1 MTSHFTDARPLR
13 PRGAIAVLAGI
24 ATAVFALLPQIPP
37 GAAAPAADRTP
48 ARAATTTAAT
58 YGIWPDSIAPK
69 ERSSRKS
76 KRVTL
81 GLVFSSDTAGRLR
94 GVQYYAANANRRAT
108 TGAVWNAKGRRI
120 ASVTFPKAS
129 SAGWQT
135 AKLDSSVRIRA
146 DKRYTVSYRAPHG
159 RFAKKPGVFADGRK
173 PSSKSLT
180 AHRGTFTYGNGRPAK
195 SSRDSNYFVDVLFK
209 ASPEKEPA
217 PTDTSTTTSVPTTDM
232 QGWQL
237 TPSNVGLAPQ
247 GLSCESLPVY
257 SGPAQIP
264 AGTTISGRKF
274 TIPIFVS
281 AGNITIEKSCFKPTS
296 ATPNGLVEGYYPQGD
311 VTIKDS
317 EFDGSLVPANV
328 RETACGFTGGAN
340 LIRNYMHDVGSGIC
354 MVSTTNTRDTGE
366 LPKHILIENNYVHRL
381 FHYSDAH
388 HEAATIRD
396 FVPNAAN
403 DRTMTWVGNYLE
415 SDSLYV
421 SGGMFIQP
429 TFEPIHNVWLTGNV
443 FAGEGFNLWST
454 DSGCCVTRNVH
465 VTNNRFK
472 PGAREYYGPV
482 HDEGP
487 GFVEWADNY
496 MYDAGKADARGAVV
510 TP

>member
-1 MTSHFTDARPLR
+1 MTSHFTDARPAR
-13 PRGAIAVLAGI
+13 SHVAIALLAGI
-24 ATAVFALLPQIPP
+24 ATALFALLPHVP
-37 GAAAPAADRTP
+37 GAAASADGRTATKAAK
-48 ARAATTTAAT
+48 TTSAT
-58 YGIWPDSIAPK
+58 YGLWPDSSTPK
-69 ERSSRKS
+69 AKS
-76 KRVTL
+76 VRNAKRVTL

-94 GVQYYAANANRRAT
+94 GVQYYAARAHGPAT
-108 TGAVWNAKGRRI
+108 TGAVWNSKGRRL
-120 ASVTFPKAS
+120 ATVTFPKVS
-129 SAGWQT
+129 TAGWQT

-146 DKRYTVSYRAPHG
+146 DKRYTVSYSAPRG
-159 RFAKKPGVFADGRK
+159 RFAKRLGVFDGRNL
-173 PSSKSLT
+173 SSKSLT
-180 AHRGTFTYGNGRPAK
+180 AYRGTFTYGKGRPART
-195 SSRDSNYFVDVLFK
+195 SRGSNYFVDVVFK
-209 ASPEKEPA
+209 ESGKETA
-217 PTDTSTTTSVPTTDM
+217 TTQTTTTTPQVATTDM
-232 QGWQL
+232 KGWQL
-237 TPSNVGLAPQ
+237 TPTNVGLAPQ

-264 AGTTISGRKF
+264 AGTTISGKRF

-281 AGNITIEKSCFKPTS
+281 AGDITIEKSCFKPTN
-296 ATPNGLVEGYYPQGD
+296 ATPNGLVEGYYPKGD

-317 EFDGSLVPANV
+317 EFDGSLVPAST

-366 LPKHILIENNYVHRL
+366 LPKHILIQNNYVHRL

-403 DRTMTWVGNYLE
+403 DRTMTWTGNYLD
-415 SDSLYV
+415 SDTQYV

-429 TFEPIHNVWLTGNV
+429 TFESIHNVWLDGNV
-443 FAGEGFNLWST
+443 FAGEGNNLWST

-472 PGAREYYGPV
+472 PGTREYYGPV
-482 HDEGP
+482 YDEGP
-487 GFVEWADNY
+487 GFVEWSDNH
-496 MYDAGKADARGAVV
+496 MYDATKPDARGAVV
-510 TP
+510 AR